1 MVCKYK
7 LNGEYLKDR
16 FNNLFRIKIIDD
28 YMYIYHYKK
37 INIKEDLYKLG
48 INYIRY
54 NKELYE
60 DTNI

>member
-7 LNGEYLKDR
+7 LNGDYLKDR